1 MPHKRTFT
9 VNYFGQKIQFIILKS
24 FSIQMSNYIHVVFN
38 FYTTTSQ
45 VTQLSNWSSSQQ
57 NSSKLDVHTTH
68 NCLFQKNSL
77 NHISTMALCRAQ
89 TRINTPVVIRINP
102 KLWCDY
108 YQTRTI
114 YITREH
120 ALWGN
125 IAGKHSSVYN
135 RVVVIFAG
143 VKIHEFE
150 NLLFTRF

>member
-1 MPHKRTFT
+1 
-9 VNYFGQKIQFIILKS
+9 
-24 FSIQMSNYIHVVFN
+24 MSNYIHVVFN

-120 ALWGN
+120 VRKYSWKAQFCIQSCSCYFCG
-125 IAGKHSSVYN
+125 GKNS
-135 RVVVIFAG
+135 RIWKFA
-143 VKIHEFE
+143 IHKV
-150 NLLFTRF
+150 LILRITQPICTGKLFNTC